1 MVGSRTRR
9 AARGATAAGEV
20 RDEPG
25 AQSSRSYVTGPGR
38 VSGLPEKMGSHRR
51 GRSRGA
57 TRCDLCARVTQ
68 AAALRLGAG
77 VGGGEGGSKSG
88 QEVTVTLGHV
98 GGAWGT
104 RSS

>member
-1 MVGSRTRR
+1 M
-9 AARGATAAGEV
+9 
-20 RDEPG
+20 
-25 AQSSRSYVTGPGR
+25 
-38 VSGLPEKMGSHRR
+38 
-51 GRSRGA
+51 
-57 TRCDLCARVTQ
+57 CARVTQ

-98 GGAWGT
+98 GGAGGT

>member
-38 VSGLPEKMGSHRR
+38 VSGLPEEDGKPP
-51 GRSRGA
+51 
-57 TRCDLCARVTQ
+57 
-68 AAALRLGAG
+68 
-77 VGGGEGGSKSG
+77 EGSK
-88 QEVTVTLGHV
+88 Q
-98 GGAWGT
+98 
-104 RSS
+104 RSNAV